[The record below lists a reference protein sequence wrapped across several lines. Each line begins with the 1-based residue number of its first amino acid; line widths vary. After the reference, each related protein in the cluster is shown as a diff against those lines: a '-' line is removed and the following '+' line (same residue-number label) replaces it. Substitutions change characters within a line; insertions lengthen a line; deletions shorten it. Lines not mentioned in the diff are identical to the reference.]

1 LAAAALSVSILNAQT
16 GPQPLWPGARYTTEY
31 RDQAIYRGM
40 QFLYRTAS
48 KPKVFAEWGHDLL
61 WCFWTISNT
70 AQDPKLRQMAHDM
83 GHERAAE
90 WRRIHARL
98 SPAKYD
104 ANDLCHAI
112 FGADAAD
119 RLGYPD
125 DRFKEKIRAAVARFD
140 VRDFLAFDA
149 ANEPPPSDIPKACP
163 KCDRDWPRGT
173 KTCPR
178 DHSPLRM
185 KSRYDVWSDALI
197 TAYTG
202 DIYGI
207 TLGAPYREVVK
218 WIGVMRPY
226 APRSKV
232 NTTEF
237 YDITYCI
244 THIVYT
250 LNDYNQY
257 RISPQWLPEEYAYLK
272 TNLEEAIR
280 LKDPETLGE
289 FLDTL
294 RAFGMTEDDALI
306 RTGVDYVL
314 SRQNPDGSWGN
325 PKDRDVYNRYHSTWT
340 AIDGL
345 RQYAYQGERLGFPE
359 LMPLLRGA
367 TAPIGNRRAA
377 WQAAPRG
384 QKKLLG
390 GGYFKILNKLL

>member
-1 LAAAALSVSILNAQT
+1 MAAAALSVSILNAQT
-16 GPQPLWPGARYTTEY
+16 APHPLWPGARYSTEE

-40 QFLYRTAS
+40 QFIYRTAS
-48 KPKVFAEWGHDLL
+48 KPRVFAEWGFDLL
-61 WCFWTISNT
+61 WCFWSISNT

-90 WRRIHARL
+90 WRRMHARL
-98 SPAKYD
+98 STKYD
-104 ANDLCHAI
+104 AGGLSNVI
-112 FGADAAD
+112 FGADAAT

-125 DRFKEKIRAAVARFD
+125 DRFKEKIRAAVARYD
-140 VRDFLAFDA
+140 VHDFLAFDA
-149 ANEPPPSDIPKACP
+149 VHESPPSDIPKDCP
-163 KCDRDWPRGT
+163 KCGRTWQRGT

-178 DHSPLRM
+178 DGSKLRM
-185 KSRYDVWSDALI
+185 RNRYDVWSDALI
-197 TAYTG
+197 IAYTG

-207 TLGAPYREVVK
+207 TLGAPYRDVLK

-226 APRSKV
+226 APRSQV
-232 NTTEF
+232 NTAEF

-244 THIVYT
+244 THIIYT

-280 LKDPETLGE
+280 LRDSETLGE

-294 RAFGMTEDDALI
+294 RAFGMTEDDSLI

-314 SRQNPDGSWGN
+314 SQQNRDGSWGD
-325 PKDRDVYNRYHSTWT
+325 PKDRDVYDRYHSTWT

-359 LMPLLRGA
+359 LMPLLKPAGTATIRRRGTGTHGHA
-367 TAPIGNRRAA
+367 VLIR
-377 WQAAPRG
+377 
-384 QKKLLG
+384 
-390 GGYFKILNKLL
+390 

>member
-1 LAAAALSVSILNAQT
+1 MAAAALSVSILSAQT
-16 GPQPLWPGARYTTEY
+16 APHPLWPGARYSTEE

-40 QFLYRTAS
+40 QFLYHTAS
-48 KPKVFAEWGHDLL
+48 KPKVFAEWGFDLL
-61 WCFWTISNT
+61 WCFWSISNT
-70 AQDPKLRQMAHDM
+70 AQDPKLRQMARDM

-90 WRRIHARL
+90 WHRLHARL
-98 SPAKYD
+98 STKDD
-104 ANDLCHAI
+104 AYRLCNVI
-112 FGADAAD
+112 FGADAAT

-125 DRFKEKIRAAVARFD
+125 DQLKEKIRAAVARFD

-149 ANEPPPSDIPKACP
+149 ANEPPPSDIPKGCP
-163 KCDRDWPRGT
+163 KCGRIWPLGT

-178 DHSPLRM
+178 DGSRLRM
-185 KSRYDVWSDALI
+185 KNRYDVWSDALI

-207 TLGAPYREVVK
+207 TLGAPYRDVLK

-226 APRSKV
+226 APRSQVK
-232 NTTEF
+232 TTEF

-244 THIVYT
+244 THIIYT

-272 TNLEEAIR
+272 TNLDEAVR

-294 RAFGMTEDDALI
+294 RAFGMTEDDSLI

-314 SRQNPDGSWGN
+314 SRQNRDGSWGD
-325 PKDRDVYNRYHSTWT
+325 PKARDVYDRYHSTWT

-367 TAPIGNRRAA
+367 RTAPIGDRRVAL
-377 WQAAPRG
+377 QAPPRG
-384 QKKLLG
+384 RRLP
-390 GGYFKILNKLL
+390 

>member
-1 LAAAALSVSILNAQT
+1 LAAAALSVSILAAQT
-16 GPQPLWPGARYTTEY
+16 APDPLWPSARYTTED

-70 AQDPKLRQMAHDM
+70 AQDPKLRQMARDM
-83 GHERAAE
+83 GRERAAE
-90 WRRIHARL
+90 WRRIHARV
-98 SPAKYD
+98 SPMKYD
-104 ANDLCHAI
+104 ANGLCNAI
-112 FGADAAD
+112 FGADAAT

-125 DRFKEKIRAAVARFD
+125 DQFKEKIRSAVARFN

-149 ANEPPPSDIPKACP
+149 VNEPPPSDIPKACP
-163 KCDRDWPRGT
+163 KCDRDWRRGT

-178 DHSPLRM
+178 DGSPLSM

-207 TLGAPYREVVK
+207 TLGAPYRDVLK
-218 WIGVMRPY
+218 WIGAMRPY
-226 APRSKV
+226 APRSQV
-232 NTTEF
+232 NITEF

-280 LKDPETLGE
+280 LEDPETLGE

-294 RAFGMTEDDALI
+294 RAFGMTEDDSPI
-306 RTGVDYVL
+306 RTGVNYVL
-314 SRQNPDGSWGN
+314 SRQNRDGSWGD
-325 PKDRDVYNRYHSTWT
+325 PKDRDVYDRYHSTWT

-345 RQYAYQGERLGFPE
+345 RQYAYQGERLGFPD

-367 TAPIGNRRAA
+367 RTAPIGNRHAA
-377 WQAAPRG
+377 LQAAPRG
-384 QKKLLG
+384 LRLL
-390 GGYFKILNKLL
+390 

>member
-1 LAAAALSVSILNAQT
+1 MAAASLSVSILTAQT
-16 GPQPLWPGARYTTEY
+16 GPHPLWHDARYSTED

-48 KPKVFAEWGHDLL
+48 KPKVFAEWGYDLL
-61 WCFWTISNT
+61 WCFWSISNT
-70 AQDPKLRQMAHDM
+70 AQDPKLRQMARDM
-83 GHERAAE
+83 GRERAAK

-98 SPAKYD
+98 STKYD
-104 ANDLCHAI
+104 AGGIANVI
-112 FGADAAD
+112 FGADAAT

-125 DRFKEKIRAAVARFD
+125 DQFKEKLRAAAARYNA
-140 VRDFLAFDA
+140 RDFLAFDA
-149 ANEPPPSDIPKACP
+149 ANEPPPSDIPKDCP
-163 KCDRDWPRGT
+163 KCGRTWPRGT
-173 KTCPR
+173 QICPR
-178 DHSPLRM
+178 DGSQLRM
-185 KSRYDVWSDALI
+185 RNRYDVWSDALI

-207 TLGAPYREVVK
+207 TLGAPYREVLK
-218 WIGVMRPY
+218 WIRVMRPY
-226 APRSKV
+226 ASRSQV

-250 LNDYNQY
+250 LNDYGQY

-272 TNLEEAIR
+272 TNLEEAVR

-294 RAFGMTEDDALI
+294 RAFGMTENDSLI

-314 SRQNPDGSWGN
+314 SQQNPDGSWGDS
-325 PKDRDVYNRYHSTWT
+325 KDRDVYNRYHSTWT

-345 RQYAYQGERLGFPE
+345 RQYAFQGERLDFPD
-359 LMPLLRGA
+359 LMPLLQPA
-367 TAPIGNRRAA
+367 SASVRRNPERKRVAGISSMA
-377 WQAAPRG
+377 MHRPVRERTAAPVHR
-384 QKKLLG
+384 
-390 GGYFKILNKLL
+390 